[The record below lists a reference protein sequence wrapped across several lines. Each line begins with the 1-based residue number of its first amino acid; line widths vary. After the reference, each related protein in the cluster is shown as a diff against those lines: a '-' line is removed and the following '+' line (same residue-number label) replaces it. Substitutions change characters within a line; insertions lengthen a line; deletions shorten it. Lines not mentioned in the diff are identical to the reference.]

1 MYIGDE
7 GASALCKVLIRHK
20 NISLIDLKGNNITS
34 HGFISIFEALKT
46 NFHLKTLIIEW
57 NKLGGQDLTGLE
69 SLYQL
74 MQNNRTVTHL
84 DLRNNRINAT
94 GAHILSNIIRNNNIL
109 HSIDLRWNE
118 LGN

>member
-7 GASALCKVLIRHK
+7 GASVLCKVLIRHK

-57 NKLGGQDLTGLE
+57 TGLE

-84 DLRNNRINAT
+84 DVRNNRINAT